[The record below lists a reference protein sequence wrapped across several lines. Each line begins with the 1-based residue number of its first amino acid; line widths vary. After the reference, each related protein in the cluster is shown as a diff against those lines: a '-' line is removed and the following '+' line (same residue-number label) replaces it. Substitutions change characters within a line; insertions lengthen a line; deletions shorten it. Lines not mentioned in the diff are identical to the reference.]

1 MSIDIKK
8 IKHPFQPDWVRTD
21 KDVGLF
27 LELLDK
33 NKPDDV
39 EKKDWYPPIIYGIKT
54 DDQGEEKLYALQSEW
69 YGEYDPVQ
77 FGKPLPNIVH
87 LKMND

>member
-1 MSIDIKK
+1 MSIDLKK
-8 IKHPFQPDWVRTD
+8 IKHSFQPDWVRTNN
-21 KDVGLF
+21 DVKMF
-27 LELLDK
+27 LELLDN

-39 EKKDWYPPIIYGIKT
+39 EKKDWYPPIIYYVKINENGK
-54 DDQGEEKLYALQSEW
+54 EELTSMLSGW

-77 FGKPLPNIVH
+77 EGKPLPNIIP